1 MMPAKVTI
9 FSGGGPELCFILLS
23 LFHQERAFEKREHE
37 SFIVST
43 RRWFRCARTREQKS
57 KSIRERKRNITR
69 PICFDGRSR
78 GDPPRKKVQRQRTTQ
93 KRKIRDKERKRTVG
107 PALATMSTVSP
118 LGTALTVPRSHPV
131 TGMTRADESCA
142 SSREVLFCEEIW
154 EEMAS
159 GFVTSFKNTTHIFRS
174 TTRTYL
180 RVLSCDVHIIN
191 TRERKASVRSNY
203 LGSTRVSAVGGETG
217 VFVTSVTVRY
227 IFRSGTLVNA
237 RSNEKMTL
245 RVNVLVYYCWSR
257 IAY

>member
-1 MMPAKVTI
+1 M
-9 FSGGGPELCFILLS
+9 
-23 LFHQERAFEKREHE
+23 
-37 SFIVST
+37 
-43 RRWFRCARTREQKS
+43 
-57 KSIRERKRNITR
+57 
-69 PICFDGRSR
+69 
-78 GDPPRKKVQRQRTTQ
+78 
-93 KRKIRDKERKRTVG
+93 
-107 PALATMSTVSP
+107 
-118 LGTALTVPRSHPV
+118 
-131 TGMTRADESCA
+131 
-142 SSREVLFCEEIW
+142 W

-159 GFVTSFKNTTHIFRS
+159 GFRVTSFKNTTLAKNVRLLR
-174 TTRTYL
+174 TRTHV

-191 TRERKASVRSNY
+191 TRERKAYVRSNY

>member
-1 MMPAKVTI
+1 M
-9 FSGGGPELCFILLS
+9 
-23 LFHQERAFEKREHE
+23 ERE
-37 SFIVST
+37 I
-43 RRWFRCARTREQKS
+43 Q
-57 KSIRERKRNITR
+57 N
-69 PICFDGRSR
+69 
-78 GDPPRKKVQRQRTTQ
+78 
-93 KRKIRDKERKRTVG
+93 KERKRTVG

-131 TGMTRADESCA
+131 TGMTRADESCV

-191 TRERKASVRSNY
+191 TRERKGTSVRSKY
-203 LGSTRVSAVGGETG
+203 LGSTRESYVGGETG